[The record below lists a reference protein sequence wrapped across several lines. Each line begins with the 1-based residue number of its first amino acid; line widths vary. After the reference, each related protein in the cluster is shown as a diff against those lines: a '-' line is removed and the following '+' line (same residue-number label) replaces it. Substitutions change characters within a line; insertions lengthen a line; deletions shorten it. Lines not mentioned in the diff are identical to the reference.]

1 MLIESCIT
9 DAFIF
14 YKKLRLIEH
23 RTGLLESLGS
33 CVEGHSSFTLIGAC
47 ARSVLTVTEGKASL
61 LDVASGREE
70 IIHDWKAVV
79 DAWSPLDGPV
89 LGQPYQTGCMGYIG
103 YDRKNDFERYVPHIA
118 QDTTMPDV
126 CLVRYGAVLVFDRV
140 AMTATW
146 VVDDEALVERVAVF
160 EALVRSE
167 VTQEGAAFVLCGD
180 VVCDTPE
187 DQYQQS
193 IERIIEYIK
202 AGDVFQVNFTSR
214 FCGSYLGDVIHLY
227 EALRSRTPNP
237 YFALLD
243 FAQPLIST
251 SPERFLSIE
260 AGRITA
266 SPIKGTL
273 RCEINGQD
281 QRAALLGSAKNR
293 AENVMIADLMRNDL
307 GRICE
312 QGTVQVEA
320 LCAIRRFNQ
329 LYHLESTIA
338 GTLRDDVMLSD
349 VLAATFPCGSIT
361 GAPKIRAVQ
370 IIEELESHRRGPYC
384 GAIGFFGRQGWV
396 QTCVGIRIIYFDNG
410 QLYFHAGGGIVVD
423 SDAAE
428 EYAEMSLKAES
439 IKSTI
444 ESFNVM
450 NDVRARIDE
459 IDDQLFEVVHR
470 RFEVI
475 KEACRIKVQYGVP
488 VVQQSRMEQMIAF
501 RKLRMQDDK
510 EIPETCITDL
520 YAVLTE
526 HSMQLEHRA
535 KP

>member
-1 MLIESCIT
+1 MLIESCMT
-9 DAFIF
+9 DAFAF
-14 YKKLRLIEH
+14 YKKLRLIER
-23 RTGLLESLGS
+23 RTGLLESLGQ
-33 CVEGHSSFTLIGAC
+33 CVDGQSSYTLIGAC
-47 ARSVLTVTEGKASL
+47 ARTVLTVTEGEASL

-70 IIHDWKAVV
+70 IILDWKAVV
-79 DAWSPLDGPV
+79 DSWAPLDDAV
-89 LGQPYQTGCMGYIG
+89 VCQPYQTGCMGYIG
-103 YDRKNDFERYVPHIA
+103 YDRKNDFEHYVPRIA
-118 QDTTMPDV
+118 NDTAMPDV

-140 AMTATW
+140 AATATW
-146 VVDDEALVERVAVF
+146 VVDDEDLVARVGAF
-160 EALVRSE
+160 EALSQSE
-167 VTQEGAAFVLCGD
+167 VTQGDCAFVLCGD
-180 VVCDTPE
+180 IACDTPE
-187 DQYQQS
+187 DQYRQAV
-193 IERIIEYIK
+193 ERIIEYIR

-214 FCGSYLGDVIHLY
+214 FCGSYRGDVIHLY

-260 AGRITA
+260 GGRISA

-273 RCEINGQD
+273 RCEIDGQD
-281 QRAALLGSAKNR
+281 QREVLLGSAKNR

-329 LYHLESTIA
+329 LYHLESTIS
-338 GTLRDDVMLSD
+338 GTLRDDVKLSG

-396 QTCVGIRIIYFDNG
+396 QTCVGIRIIYFDNDH
-410 QLYFHAGGGIVVD
+410 LYFHAGGGIVVD
-423 SDAAE
+423 SDAGE
-428 EYAEMSLKAES
+428 EYAEMSLKAEA
-439 IKSTI
+439 IKSTV

-450 NDVRARIDE
+450 NAVRAKIDE
-459 IDDQLFEVVHR
+459 IDDQLFEVVYR
-470 RFEVI
+470 RFEMI

-501 RKLRMQDDK
+501 RKSRMRDAK